1 MTDATSIIKE
11 YSLTGENKD
20 GGGPLSSGALIDVDV
35 VGASKGRMNVID
47 LDFGFGFWKEHGDY

>member
-11 YSLTGENKD
+11 YSLTGED
-20 GGGPLSSGALIDVDV
+20 IVIIFIVLRCIDVDV

-47 LDFGFGFWKEHGDY
+47 LDFGFGF